1 MVHAVRHKYP
11 NTFKVDLRPAVE
23 HDDELRLYELGDHGV
38 ICLGPGDEILWKHP
52 GHNMTQ
58 EALDAVVQHA
68 LAVLE
73 KH

>member
-11 NTFKVDLRPAVE
+11 NTFNVDLRPAAG
-23 HDDELRLYELGDHGV
+23 HGDELRLYELGDHGV
-38 ICLGPGDEILWKHP
+38 ICLGPGDEILWRHP

-58 EALDAVVQHA
+58 EALDAGVQRA
-68 LAVLE
+68 LAVLK